1 MSYLSVST
9 WSLHRLLGPLRW
21 TGWDEERRTHVT
33 HVQPEPETIAL
44 LELPREAAKRGYEA
58 VEICHFH
65 FPSTEPDYLSSLRQA
80 FEESGISFDT
90 LLLDYGD
97 LTARDPARL
106 EADLALIRRWIG
118 IASEAGAKRIRVI
131 AGQAPHTDGDAIRA
145 SAERLKELSAYA
157 SSVGVKVV
165 SENFQALTT
174 TGESCAKLLGFTGDS
189 IGFITD
195 FGNFEAPSK
204 YDEFRAI
211 LPHSLSVHAK
221 AAYDADGFPDEAEF
235 RRCLD
240 TMKESGYNGAVVLIY
255 DGPGDMWEGLERI
268 RRIVSDY
275 L

>member
-33 HVQPEPETIAL
+33 HVQPEPEVFSL
-44 LELPREAAKRGYEA
+44 LELPRELAKRGYA
-58 VEICHFH
+58 AAEICHFH
-65 FPSTEPDYLSSLRQA
+65 FPSTDPEYSASLRRA
-80 FEESGISFDT
+80 FEQAGVAFDT

-97 LTARDPARL
+97 LTSQDPDRL
-106 EADLALIRRWIG
+106 EADLEMIRKWIV

-131 AGQAPHTDGDAIRA
+131 AGQAPHTDEEAIRR
-145 SAERLKELSAYA
+145 SAGRLVELAEYA
-157 SSVGVKVV
+157 SRFGVSVV
-165 SENFQALTT
+165 SENFQALTK
-174 TGESCAKLLGFTGDS
+174 TGGSCAKLLGLTGDA

-204 YDEFRAI
+204 YEEFRAI
-211 LPHSLSVHAK
+211 LPRSLSVHAK
-221 AAYDADGFPDEAEF
+221 ASYDENGFPDETEF
-235 RRCLD
+235 RRCLEA
-240 TMKESGYNGAVVLIY
+240 MKQSRYDGAVVLIY

-268 RRIVSDY
+268 RGIVSDY

>member
-21 TGWDEERRTHVT
+21 TAWDEQARTHVT
-33 HVQPEPETIAL
+33 HIQQEPETLSL
-44 LELPREAAKRGYEA
+44 LELPAEAAKRGYAA

-65 FPSTEPDYLSSLRQA
+65 FPSLEPDYLASLRQA
-80 FEESGISFDT
+80 FQDAGISFDT

-97 LTARDPARL
+97 ITAEDPVRA
-106 EADLALIRRWIG
+106 EADLALIRRWID
-118 IASEAGAKRIRVI
+118 AAAAAGAKRIRVI
-131 AGQAPHTDGDAIRA
+131 AGQAPHTDDAAIKLAA
-145 SAERLKELSAYA
+145 SRLTELAAYA
-157 SSVGVKVV
+157 SRLGVQVV
-165 SENFQALTT
+165 SENFMALTK
-174 TGESCAKLLGFTGDS
+174 TGASCSKLLGLTEDA

-204 YDEFRAI
+204 YAEFEMI
-211 LPHSLSVHAK
+211 LPSSVSVHAK
-221 AAYDADGFPDEAEF
+221 AEYDSDGLPDEAEF

-240 TMKESGYNGAVVLIY
+240 TLKTARWNGAIVLIY
-255 DGPGDMWEGLERI
+255 DGPGDMWAGLERI